1 MREGF
6 TGTLEAKL
14 WVLFQRSMSLL
25 PVQGGLPQKHTSAD
39 KHGGAKDI
47 RGFGGEA
54 RKKLEEATGA
64 PAPWGPLGDLEPR
77 LGVSHPRE
85 GGAGVLVLHLP

>member
-1 MREGF
+1 
-6 TGTLEAKL
+6 
-14 WVLFQRSMSLL
+14 MSLL

-54 RKKLEEATGA
+54 RKKLEATGA

>member
-1 MREGF
+1 MGGEGGL

-14 WVLFQRSMSLL
+14 WVLFQRIMSLL

-47 RGFGGEA
+47 RGFWGEA
-54 RKKLEEATGA
+54 RKKLEEATGVQ
-64 PAPWGPLGDLEPR
+64 PPGDLWET
-77 LGVSHPRE
+77 LNH
-85 GGAGVLVLHLP
+85 A